1 MNYLIVFLGG
11 AMGSLFRYYLSP
23 LGSSIFPFFGTMF
36 ANLIGSFLVGAFYW
50 RLKPGDMRLFLITG
64 FLGGL
69 TTLSS
74 FSAETLDLMK
84 QDLYGQ
90 AILYFALTMMGSLA
104 LVLLGVFLS
113 KFTESL

>member
-1 MNYLIVFLGG
+1 MNYLSVFLGG
-11 AMGSLFRYYLSP
+11 AMGSLFRYFLNP
-23 LGSSIFPFFGTMF
+23 LGSSIFPFLGTMF
-36 ANLIGSFLVGAFYW
+36 ANLIGSFLVGALYW

-74 FSAETLDLMK
+74 FSAETLDLIK

-90 AILYFALTMMGSLA
+90 AFGYFALTTVGSL
-104 LVLLGVFLS
+104 LFVFLGVWLS